1 MEIDTR
7 KKMTRYSL
15 VNLKLTNVVL
25 LDSLQFTSRRKIIP
39 FVLFLLVTLVSVI
52 G

>member
-25 LDSLQFTSRRKIIP
+25 LDSLQFIEEKLYH
-39 FVLFLLVTLVSVI
+39 LFCFY
-52 G
+52 